1 MKDGFKDSIDDHR
14 SEYNWNL
21 SNYKLLALK
30 DSVCYK
36 FKKKMILFVLHNF
49 MFLLIL
55 ETFYVPNIAY

>member
-1 MKDGFKDSIDDHR
+1 MKDGFTDSIDDHR

-36 FKKKMILFVLHNF
+36 FKKKWSFLYYIILC
-49 MFLLIL
+49 
-55 ETFYVPNIAY
+55 FY